1 MQAQKIIFIQKQ
13 SHVNYFVIQNLFR
26 QQQKLFQ
33 QSRVVQAQRLKT
45 IRQLHEQ
52 YTKVLIYCES
62 RKHRFANRLVDM
74 EKITIMTQ
82 LVLILPSV

>member
-1 MQAQKIIFIQKQ
+1 M
-13 SHVNYFVIQNLFR
+13 QNLFR

-52 YTKVLIYCES
+52 YTKVFFNSGS
-62 RKHRFANRLVDM
+62 RKQSHG
-74 EKITIMTQ
+74 
-82 LVLILPSV
+82 